1 MKSTL
6 EWTGGMAFDVEL
18 DGHTFAI
25 DADPQFGGVNKGPKP
40 KGLMLSSLAGCTAMD
55 VASILHKMR
64 VDPKRMTVSAE
75 ADLTDTHP
83 KVFSAPI
90 SVVFT
95 VEGDVPP
102 EKLWRAVRLSRD
114 QYCGVSAMLRK
125 HAPITFKVI
134 LNGAE
139 VPEPAEG

>member
-40 KGLMLSSLAGCTAMD
+40 KGLALSSLAGCTAMD

-64 VDPKRMTVSAE
+64 HDPTRMTVSAE
-75 ADLTDTHP
+75 AELTEKHP
-83 KVFSAPI
+83 KVFADPI
-90 SVVFT
+90 TVVFT

-102 EKLWRAVRLSRD
+102 DKLWRAVRLSRD

-125 HAPITFKVI
+125 HVPIVFRVF
-134 LNGAE
+134 LNGE
-139 VPEPAEG
+139 ELPEPAE